1 MVFEQA
7 IKIMLELGIYS
18 YVLPFFISLAFIYA
32 LIRKAKVFES
42 PLVAATV
49 SLAIALLIFAFPVLV
64 GVSLAKPFSAFFT
77 QLTIV
82 MILIGMVLLV
92 AALFIP
98 NVAEMI
104 AGKAR
109 NAVFAIAIFSI
120 IIVFF
125 TSGLMSAFTT
135 QPAMPVNLQALYF
148 IIALIVMASLIILAA
163 RVAS

>member
-1 MVFEQA
+1 MVFEQVVQ
-7 IKIMLELGIYS
+7 IMIELGIYS
-18 YVLPFFISLAFIYA
+18 YVLPFLISLAFIYA
-32 LIRKAKVFES
+32 LMRKAKVFES
-42 PLVAATV
+42 PLVAGVV
-49 SLAIALLIFAFPVLV
+49 SLSIALLIFAFPVLV
-64 GVSLAKPFSAFFT
+64 GINLAKPFSAFFT

-104 AGKAR
+104 RGRAK
-109 NAVFAIAIFSI
+109 NVVIAIAIFSI

-125 TSGLMSAFTT
+125 TSGLMDAFAT
-135 QPAMPVNLQALYF
+135 QPGAPINLHALYF
-148 IIALIVMASLIILAA
+148 IIALIAMTSLIILAA